1 MSVEVPRGPFLGVLA
16 DAVAARIGVDDRADA
31 VGGRA
36 PGLEMAHQWM
46 KWAAAAA
53 PPDHGPP

>member
-46 KWAAAAA
+46 KWAEAAEKKE
-53 PPDHGPP
+53 PGPP